1 MTELK
6 LAKLPDRTPV
16 KMTLTVSPDLNK
28 RLSSYAELYRQAYG
42 TSESVVDLIP
52 FMLDGF
58 LKADRN
64 FLKATRQ
71 NSENSGAVSRN
82 PITSVKSARSGA

>member
-1 MTELK
+1 MAELK

-16 KMTLTVSPDLNK
+16 KITLTISPDLNK
-28 RLSSYAELYRQAYG
+28 GLSSYAELYRQTYG
-42 TSESVVDLIP
+42 TSESVADLIP

-64 FLKATRQ
+64 FVKAIK
-71 NSENSGAVSRN
+71 EDSRDCN
-82 PITSVKSARSGA
+82 